1 LPYLEVPTRGRNF
14 AEGGPLASKQGS
26 LDSTEKKVEKY
37 TCMRMWISILKP
49 EIAENHSEKGTK
61 QQAKWGT
68 QNQRIFNTE
77 VRNIS

>member
-1 LPYLEVPTRGRNF
+1 MPYLEVPTRGRNF

-61 QQAKWGT
+61 QKLSGDLKTKEYLIQKSE
-68 QNQRIFNTE
+68 I
-77 VRNIS
+77 